1 MTIEEALLR
10 ADEGLLGPISCK
22 ILAAE
27 VRRLRE
33 ELKNAGSLWQSAND
47 CMRSERDR
55 YREALT
61 EISKPWRHKY
71 AVEYVLQGCQEIAR
85 DALRGEEE

>member
-33 ELKNAGSLWQSAND
+33 AL
-47 CMRSERDR
+47 ERI
-55 YREALT
+55 ALLN
-61 EISKPWRHKY
+61 PWSD
-71 AVEYVLQGCQEIAR
+71 IAR
-85 DALRGEEE
+85 DALKGGEEKP

>member
-33 ELKNAGSLWQSAND
+33 ALRSQREWWRNVPSGVDIDADIDDPCPGDDMAWRAGCAI
-47 CMRSERDR
+47 
-55 YREALT
+55 RE
-61 EISKPWRHKY
+61 I
-71 AVEYVLQGCQEIAR
+71 
-85 DALRGEEE
+85 DNALRGGEE